1 MKERDTEIIKKLADR
16 IVLLRAARRW
26 SQENLAVETGLHRNY
41 IGHVER
47 GEVNP
52 GLTNINKF
60 ARAFDMPIDEL
71 MRF

>member
-26 SQENLAVETGLHRNY
+26 SQENLAAETGLHRNY

-52 GLTNINKF
+52 GLTNINKL
-60 ARAFDMPIDEL
+60 ARAFDMSVSEL